1 MTILDEASKGTESE
15 SKSSD
20 STPNT
25 TVDKNTDSRHE
36 SSALLQQVILK
47 ESSAEERS
55 VSKENK
61 DKHPSNS
68 AEKKQEFAV
77 PVTPSSQNRTNRKP
91 KKVVKTEDRNET
103 VKIEENETCNMPPEY
118 GESQQGRKRNVSEGE
133 TDIQQEQNIAGQE
146 NVSQDFYLKFLTTSV
161 SVHCLYSHSWA
172 I

>member
-47 ESSAEERS
+47 ESSAEERL

-61 DKHPSNS
+61 GNHPSNS

-77 PVTPSSQNRTNRKP
+77 PVTPSSQNRTNRKA

-103 VKIEENETCNMPPEY
+103 VQIKEMKLVTCHQNMVKVNK
-118 GESQQGRKRNVSEGE
+118 GEREMYQKEKQIFNKNK
-133 TDIQQEQNIAGQE
+133 T
-146 NVSQDFYLKFLTTSV
+146 
-161 SVHCLYSHSWA
+161 
-172 I
+172 

>member
-77 PVTPSSQNRTNRKP
+77 PVTPSSQNRTNR
-91 KKVVKTEDRNET
+91 TDDRNET

-133 TDIQQEQNIAGQE
+133 TDTQQEQNIAGQE
-146 NVSQDFYLKFLTTSV
+146 NVS
-161 SVHCLYSHSWA
+161 
-172 I
+172 

>member
-77 PVTPSSQNRTNRKP
+77 PVTPSSQNRTNR
-91 KKVVKTEDRNET
+91 TDDRNET
-103 VKIEENETCNMPPEY
+103 VKIEENETCNMLLEY

-133 TDIQQEQNIAGQE
+133 TDTQQEQNIAGQE
-146 NVSQDFYLKFLTTSV
+146 NVS
-161 SVHCLYSHSWA
+161 
-172 I
+172 